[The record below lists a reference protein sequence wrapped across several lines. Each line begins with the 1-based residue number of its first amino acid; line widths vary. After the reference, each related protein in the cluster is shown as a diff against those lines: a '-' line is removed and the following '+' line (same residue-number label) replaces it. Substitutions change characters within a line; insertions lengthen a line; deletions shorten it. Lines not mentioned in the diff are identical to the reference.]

1 MEILEN
7 GVKPGEMS
15 LRKSWFSKERANSE
29 HCIPKRIRRA
39 MRGVGNQFVCPLD
52 CLVWRGRVWVG
63 EVVIEWE

>member
-39 MRGVGNQFVCPLD
+39 MTGVGNQFVCPLTAW
-52 CLVWRGRVWVG
+52 CG
-63 EVVIEWE
+63 E